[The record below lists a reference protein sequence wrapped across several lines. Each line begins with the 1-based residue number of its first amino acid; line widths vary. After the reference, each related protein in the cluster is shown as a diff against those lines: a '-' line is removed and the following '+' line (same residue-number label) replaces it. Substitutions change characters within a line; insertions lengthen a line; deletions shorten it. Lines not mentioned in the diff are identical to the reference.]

1 MDRFTSIAV
10 FVAAIDEGSLV
21 AAGRRFGLSASMAGK
36 YLSGL
41 EAELN
46 VRLIQRSTRS
56 LSATDAGRAYYLR
69 CKRILEE
76 FDEANREAHDASA
89 TPRGLLRIA
98 APVSFGALH
107 LAGVVARFMDAHP
120 QVTAEVLLDDR
131 YVDLHTAG
139 IDVAIRIGRLPDS
152 GLVARR
158 LAPCRM
164 AICASPAFVAR
175 HGMPRT
181 AADLRDAPR
190 LAFNEAVTAGGWTV
204 TDGAQ
209 QRHAIAG
216 PVRMQANN
224 MEMLLAAALAG
235 LGIAYG
241 PTFVFGHYLASG
253 QLLQLLPDHA
263 TTELAVQ
270 AVYPTARHVPSKVR
284 SFIDFVAADFA
295 GVPRWDR
302 R

>member
-1 MDRFTSIAV
+1 
-10 FVAAIDEGSLV
+10 
-21 AAGRRFGLSASMAGK
+21 
-36 YLSGL
+36 
-41 EAELN
+41 
-46 VRLIQRSTRS
+46 
-56 LSATDAGRAYYLR
+56 
-69 CKRILEE
+69 
-76 FDEANREAHDASA
+76 
-89 TPRGLLRIA
+89 
-98 APVSFGALH
+98 
-107 LAGVVARFMDAHP
+107 
-120 QVTAEVLLDDR
+120 
-131 YVDLHTAG
+131 
-139 IDVAIRIGRLPDS
+139 
-152 GLVARR
+152 
-158 LAPCRM
+158 M

-204 TDGAQ
+204 TDGEQ
-209 QRHAIAG
+209 QRHVIAG
-216 PVRMQANN
+216 PVRVQANN

-263 TTELAVQ
+263 TTELAVH

-295 GVPRWDR
+295 GVPPWDR